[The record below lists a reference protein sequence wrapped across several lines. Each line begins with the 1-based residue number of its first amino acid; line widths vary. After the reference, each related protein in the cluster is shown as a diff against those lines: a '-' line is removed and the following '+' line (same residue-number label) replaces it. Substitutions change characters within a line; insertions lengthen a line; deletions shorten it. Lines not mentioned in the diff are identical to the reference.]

1 MNTIVENRAWLTYC
15 RLNSSIFEEKSIHVK
30 ENRIRKEA
38 LYSFQKG
45 ISELKYL
52 NAANLYINPE
62 IVAFSND
69 SGFEITVNET
79 GLKLFSK
86 LLSDLPNLNVTEIKL
101 TILDT
106 GFISHTTRYDY
117 SGENESNTIDQQ
129 CIESSGV
136 VDDFFNEIISL
147 TDRLITTGI
156 LVKNDYF
163 YFGVPQFLS
172 PEIKRESSYMNS
184 FHLFIA
190 NHGNYKQFAKECT
203 EDRKNSFDG
212 INYCLLK
219 GNYIFVWE
227 SAFQYAIHNKA
238 IFTDFRA
245 NCENCLHWV
254 ILNMSKIVLSKI
266 DTLKIVDSIAYRK
279 TITAINE
286 IQLSFQLAY
295 YFFDMEEREF
305 YNFGNKCYNK
315 EYWDSQTKLAI
326 EALQY
331 SIVSKEEERKQHVD
345 RRIQIILSIFT
356 SLTLISVCNDIIS
369 IINLND
375 FPSTYFLSFKLLGL
389 SALIVLDIILI
400 FFIYKKS
407 K

>member
-1 MNTIVENRAWLTYC
+1 MSTLIENRAWLTYC
-15 RLNSSIFEEKSIHVK
+15 RINKSIFEDNTDNVK
-30 ENRIRKEA
+30 ENRIRKDSVD
-38 LYSFQKG
+38 SFKKS
-45 ISELKYL
+45 ISDLKYL
-52 NAANLYINPE
+52 NSSNLDINPE
-62 IVAFSND
+62 IVKSTND
-69 SGFEITVNET
+69 TGFEITVNET
-79 GLKLFSK
+79 GLKRFSE

-117 SGENESNTIDQQ
+117 SGENESNTVDKQS
-129 CIESSGV
+129 IESSGV
-136 VDDFFNEIISL
+136 VDDFFSEITAL
-147 TDRLITTGI
+147 TDGLINTGI

-172 PEIKRESSYMNS
+172 QEINRESSYMNS

-203 EDRKNSFDG
+203 EERKNNFDG

-227 SAFQYAIHNKA
+227 SAFQYNIHNKA
-238 IFTDFRA
+238 IFADFRA

-254 ILNMSKIVLSKI
+254 ILNMSKIVLAKI
-266 DTLKIVDSIAYRK
+266 DTFKVVDSIAYRK

-315 EYWDSQTKLAI
+315 EYWDSQAKLAI